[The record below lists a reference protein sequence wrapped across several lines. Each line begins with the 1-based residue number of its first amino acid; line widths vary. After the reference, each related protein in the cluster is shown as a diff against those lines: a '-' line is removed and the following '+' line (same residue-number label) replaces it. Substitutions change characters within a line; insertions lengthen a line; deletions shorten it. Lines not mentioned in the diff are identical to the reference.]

1 MALEII
7 SMSRIKPYKPDTLK
21 KKKKKNTLGLK
32 LKIER
37 P

>member
-21 KKKKKNTLGLK
+21 KKKKNTLGLK

>member
-21 KKKKKNTLGLK
+21 KKKKHSGIKVKN
-32 LKIER
+32 
-37 P
+37 

>member
-21 KKKKKNTLGLK
+21 KKKNTLGLK